1 MTMSKNKQNSSYDIV
16 ILGGGMAGITMA
28 LSLVKM
34 SLIKVASPTL
44 ESEQPLQIAVIE
56 KTAFNANQQSS
67 FDDRCIAL
75 SAGSQL
81 IYKNM
86 GIWDLLSGNN
96 EAIKNIHISEQG
108 KMGFARLNH
117 KQENVDALGYVVE
130 SFALGKVLLEQL
142 QQYKN
147 VDIFC
152 PSLVKNINF
161 SSESVS
167 IELSNT
173 KNKTETINC
182 SLLIAADGSQ
192 SFCHQFL
199 STKPVRKQYQQCAII
214 TNIETEYAHQG
225 EAFERF
231 TESGPLALLPLTK
244 NRCSVVWTVKEKD
257 VELIMSLTEHDFI
270 QQLQQQFGYRLGKIL
285 HIGKRFFYPLSLM
298 SLESSAV
305 TQQQRLAFIGNAA
318 HSIHPVTG
326 QGFNLGLRDISTLT
340 KLIGKNIQQHQGQFV
355 YQAELIEDYWNNR
368 ETDINNVSR
377 FTDSLIRLFSN
388 QTIPLTPARN
398 IALTLFELYQPLK
411 GLLARFAM
419 GLTQKH

>member
-1 MTMSKNKQNSSYDIV
+1 MTMSNNKQNSSYDIV

-86 GIWDLLSGNN
+86 GIWDLLSGKN

-161 SSESVS
+161 SSELVS
-167 IELSNT
+167 IQLTDKE
-173 KNKTETINC
+173 NKKSLDTIRC
-182 SLLIAADGSQ
+182 SFLIAADGSQ

-199 STKPVRKQYQQCAII
+199 STEPVRKQYQQCAII

-231 TESGPLALLPLTK
+231 TESGP
-244 NRCSVVWTVKEKD
+244 
-257 VELIMSLTEHDFI
+257 
-270 QQLQQQFGYRLGKIL
+270 
-285 HIGKRFFYPLSLM
+285 
-298 SLESSAV
+298 
-305 TQQQRLAFIGNAA
+305 FIG
-318 HSIHPVTG
+318 
-326 QGFNLGLRDISTLT
+326 
-340 KLIGKNIQQHQGQFV
+340 
-355 YQAELIEDYWNNR
+355 
-368 ETDINNVSR
+368 
-377 FTDSLIRLFSN
+377 
-388 QTIPLTPARN
+388 
-398 IALTLFELYQPLK
+398 
-411 GLLARFAM
+411 
-419 GLTQKH
+419 